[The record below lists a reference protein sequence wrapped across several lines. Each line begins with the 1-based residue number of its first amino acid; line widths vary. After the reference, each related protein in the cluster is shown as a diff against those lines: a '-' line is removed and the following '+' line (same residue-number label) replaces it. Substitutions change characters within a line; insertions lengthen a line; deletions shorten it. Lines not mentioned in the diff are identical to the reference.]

1 MSTQIV
7 SKEEIT
13 RLLNDWYQTII
24 SQHVIKAKYLKSE
37 IDNKIHHIEEDQNIL
52 IYYSLLEFRYK
63 LLSCDTEG
71 YEESL
76 NKIEPLPDKAEQFL
90 QYYYHFFK
98 AIYSITIANH
108 NEARKHYDLAEKLLS
123 NIPDEIEKAEFD
135 YMLASFYYQTTNPLL
150 AIKYASKAKVF
161 SKNKGYE
168 IKHATC
174 LNTLGLCC
182 TKLKQFESA
191 EEYFIS
197 ALDTFKKYEQK
208 QLINKIKH
216 NLGLLYA
223 DQNLSE
229 LAIKHLS
236 DSLKDNPKTTF
247 LLAREYYKLGKHDIA
262 KRFD

>member
-1 MSTQIV
+1 M
-7 SKEEIT
+7 
-13 RLLNDWYQTII
+13 
-24 SQHVIKAKYLKSE
+24 
-37 IDNKIHHIEEDQNIL
+37 
-52 IYYSLLEFRYK
+52 
-63 LLSCDTEG
+63 
-71 YEESL
+71 
-76 NKIEPLPDKAEQFL
+76 
-90 QYYYHFFK
+90 
-98 AIYSITIANH
+98 
-108 NEARKHYDLAEKLLS
+108 
-123 NIPDEIEKAEFD
+123 
-135 YMLASFYYQTTNPLL
+135 
-150 AIKYASKAKVF
+150 
-161 SKNKGYE
+161 
-168 IKHATC
+168 
-174 LNTLGLCC
+174 GLCC

-262 KRFD
+262 EIRLNADIKLTNLKNINITLLF